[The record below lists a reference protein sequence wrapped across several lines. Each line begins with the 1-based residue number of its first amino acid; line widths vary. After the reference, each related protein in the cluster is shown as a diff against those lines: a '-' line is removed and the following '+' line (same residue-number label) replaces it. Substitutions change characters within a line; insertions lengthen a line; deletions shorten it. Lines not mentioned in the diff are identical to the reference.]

1 MLPQVIRLAL
11 VDAGQSPHD
20 LAALE
25 MHGTGTPLGDPIE
38 VCGSDLGLSRSP
50 VPVLSARIMLSA
62 I

>member
-1 MLPQVIRLAL
+1 MLLLQVMRLAL

-38 VCGSDLGLSRSP
+38 VCGTKIRLRREPIHGNCS
-50 VPVLSARIMLSA
+50 VPLL
-62 I
+62 